1 MRARVRARACNF
13 SNDNDDTT
21 LYSHPSLFGKMCFL
35 SLRHENLNWL
45 QIISILPSF
54 GEHFWKV
61 KLLCAS
67 THFAFAHARREK
79 SGGHAESEAQE
90 QQKALFRPFVGFVR
104 TVAIKKQQSKQK
116 HKRSREEEERDE

>member
-21 LYSHPSLFGKMCFL
+21 LYSYPSLFGKMCFL

-54 GEHFWKV
+54 G
-61 KLLCAS
+61 

>member
-1 MRARVRARACNF
+1 MLFVSSTRKFELAPNYLAF
-13 SNDNDDTT
+13 SPH
-21 LYSHPSLFGKMCFL
+21 SA
-35 SLRHENLNWL
+35 
-45 QIISILPSF
+45 
-54 GEHFWKV
+54 EHFSKL

-79 SGGHAESEAQE
+79 SGGHAESEARE